1 MTEKNFYLHL
11 VIKLRYQFFIYKMID
26 FFTYNEAELE
36 AIYLSV
42 KVAVY
47 CSVISLPL
55 ALVFGYIMARYRFHG
70 KSIIENII
78 HLPLVMPPVTTG
90 YLLLLIFGTRGFIGH
105 WLYDLFGIKIA
116 FTFAAA
122 VIASVFVSFPLFVR
136 SVRTSMEM
144 VDPGLE
150 DASRILGAGKVKT
163 FFRITIP
170 LALPGIISGWILSF
184 ARSLGE
190 FGATITFA
198 GNIEGE
204 TQTLPLAVYAYMQV
218 PGKEGATL
226 RLVLISV
233 IISFIAMALSELFI
247 RKMNRV

>member
-1 MTEKNFYLHL
+1 MT
-11 VIKLRYQFFIYKMID
+11 D
-26 FFTYNEAELE
+26 FFTFNAAELE
-36 AIYLSV
+36 AIYLSI

-47 CSVISLPL
+47 CTLISLPL
-55 ALVFGYIMARYRFHG
+55 ALIFGYIMARYRFPG
-70 KSIIENII
+70 KSVIENII

-90 YLLLLIFGTRGFIGH
+90 YLLLIIFGTRGIIGQ
-105 WLYDLFGIKIA
+105 WLNDLFGIKLA

-144 VDPGLE
+144 VDSGLE
-150 DASRILGAGKVKT
+150 DASRILGAGKIKT

-170 LALPGIISGWILSF
+170 LALPGVVSGGILSF

-198 GNIEGE
+198 GNIEGA

-233 IISFIAMALSELFI
+233 IISFIAMTLSELFI
-247 RKMNRV
+247 RKMKKA